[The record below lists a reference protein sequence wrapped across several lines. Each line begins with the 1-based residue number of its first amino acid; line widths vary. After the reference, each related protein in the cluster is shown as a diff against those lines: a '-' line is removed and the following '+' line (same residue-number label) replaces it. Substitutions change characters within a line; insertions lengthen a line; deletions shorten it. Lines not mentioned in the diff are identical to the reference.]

1 MENRCQRCD
10 RVLSDPNA
18 VFGWRCAEILGV
30 SGELSKMGAD
40 IFRKFVDG
48 VTKAQ
53 RLFGNSNFE
62 FTDEQWKKLYSAF
75 AKMSLW
81 DGVDERKVKEARKES
96 YSVINS
102 KKTKAEEFVDT
113 LAEYYKRTIKD
124 TPIHNVLNVANDA
137 TWKAGGLVLDVAG
150 YDLSSDLLKLASSGS
165 GNKYVAN
172 EGSYASNLLKNDK
185 GLNDFVKS
193 KIEEYAKK
201 YKSPHLL
208 IKDESYEIPLGN
220 GDLGA
225 SLHNIDIDIDARRG
239 RDGKWNAVVK
249 VSDDFDFTE
258 LKNPFKQDSFKEGSL
273 WFANDM
279 ATISSKMG
287 LLDEVG
293 VEITYSKKY

>member
-1 MENRCQRCD
+1 M
-10 RVLSDPNA
+10 
-18 VFGWRCAEILGV
+18 
-30 SGELSKMGAD
+30 
-40 IFRKFVDG
+40 
-48 VTKAQ
+48 KAQ
-53 RLFGNSNFE
+53 KLFGNSNYK

-81 DGVDERKVKEARKES
+81 DGVDERKVKEARKEG
-96 YSVINS
+96 YSVLNGV
-102 KKTKAEEFVDT
+102 KTKTVEFAKT
-113 LAEYYKRTIKD
+113 LAEYYKTNIKD
-124 TPIHNVLNVANDA
+124 TPVHSVLNVANDT
-137 TWKAGGLVLDVAG
+137 TWKTGTLVLDMAG
-150 YDLSSDLLKLASSGS
+150 YHLSSDLMKLAASGS
-165 GNKYVAN
+165 GNKYVAK

-225 SLHNIDIDIDARRG
+225 ALHIVDIDIDARRG
-239 RDGKWNAVVK
+239 RDGKWNAMVK

-258 LKNPFKQDSFKEGSL
+258 FKNPFKQDSVKKGFL
-273 WFANDM
+273 WAANDVAM
-279 ATISSKMG
+279 ASSELG

>member
-1 MENRCQRCD
+1 MFFKKQRKSTLGNCGNR
-10 RVLSDPNA
+10 
-18 VFGWRCAEILGV
+18 
-30 SGELSKMGAD
+30 
-40 IFRKFVDG
+40 
-48 VTKAQ
+48 
-53 RLFGNSNFE
+53 NFE

-81 DGVDERKVKEARKES
+81 DGVDKSKVKEARKES

-124 TPIHNVLNVANDA
+124 TPIHNVLN
-137 TWKAGGLVLDVAG
+137 
-150 YDLSSDLLKLASSGS
+150 
-165 GNKYVAN
+165 VAN

-225 SLHNIDIDIDARRG
+225 SLHYIDIDIDARRG